1 MRVCL
6 SVGFTHLYFYILQS
20 VYRYSPLQVPQM
32 VQHSP
37 VIDLDAEQA
46 GQECNSDTVES
57 SPQQVHDQHM
67 EYSVKV
73 VPPDRKAG
81 YQVHKLRVYTGKKI
95 CECKRA

>member
-6 SVGFTHLYFYILQS
+6 FVGFTHLYFHLLQN
-20 VYRYSPLQVPQM
+20 VHRYGPLQVPQM

-37 VIDLDAEQA
+37 VINLDAEQT
-46 GQECNSDTVES
+46 GQECNRDTVES

-73 VPPDRKAG
+73 VPLDRKAG
-81 YQVHKLRVYTGKKI
+81 YQVHKLRVYMGKNL
-95 CECKRA
+95 